1 MPHVV
6 IEYSEGAGNRIDMP
20 ALVKAV
26 HRSVRDSGAVKP
38 NAVRTFAREATHSLV
53 ADEHPDNQFVQIILR
68 IAPGRSAAEKRAILQ
83 IVYDAAEG
91 VVRPALD
98 EGRCALRADLIQS
111 DPDFAI
117 HETTLP

>member
-1 MPHVV
+1 MPHIV
-6 IEYSEGAGNRIDMP
+6 IEYSEGAGSRIDIP
-20 ALVKAV
+20 GLVKAV

-38 NAVRTFAREATHSLV
+38 NAVRTFASEATHSLV
-53 ADEHPDNQFVQIILR
+53 ADEHPANQFVQIILR
-68 IAPGRSAAEKRAILQ
+68 IAPGRTPDEKRAILQ
-83 IVYDAAEG
+83 TVYDAAEG
-91 VVRPALD
+91 VARPALD

>member
-1 MPHVV
+1 MPHIL
-6 IEYSEGAGNRIDMP
+6 IEYSEGAGSRIDIP

-26 HRSVRDSGAVKP
+26 HHSVRDSGAVKP

-53 ADEHPDNQFVQIILR
+53 ADEHSANQFVQIILR
-68 IAPGRSAAEKRAILQ
+68 IAPGRSAAEKRALLQ
-83 IVYDAAEG
+83 MVYDAAENI
-91 VVRPALD
+91 VRPALD
-98 EGRCALRADLIQS
+98 EGRCGLRADLIQS

>member
-1 MPHVV
+1 MPHIV
-6 IEYSEGAGNRIDMP
+6 IEYSKGAGSRIDMP

-26 HRSVRDSGAVKP
+26 HRSIRECGAVKP
-38 NAVRTFAREATHSLV
+38 NAVRTFAREATYSLV
-53 ADEHPDNQFVQIILR
+53 ADEDPANQFVQIILR
-68 IAPGRSAAEKRAILQ
+68 IAPGRPADEKQQILQ
-83 IVYDAAEG
+83 TVYDAAASIA
-91 VVRPALD
+91 RPALD